1 MKYFLSLLIIG
12 SVFLSACAP
21 ASPSAQH
28 GQPSGGHQK
37 RGAEAKNLVV
47 RDRSTDTEIAFSVEE
62 DDKNFTDYGIS
73 HTKEMH
79 LIVVRND
86 LQHFQH
92 LHPERD
98 ADGIW
103 RVPFGTPV
111 GGTYWIYA
119 DFIEK
124 NESPHTIRFEHE
136 FAGDSGVQGI
146 GKNFDKT
153 KMVDEYRIAFQP
165 SISGQ
170 DVSFRYYITNAAG
183 DRPHLEEYLGAIGH
197 SVLISPSGDF
207 IHTHPSGENE
217 EPVFVTPLPRDSFY
231 RAFTQ
236 FQINGK
242 VLTVNF
248 DWQP

>member
-1 MKYFLSLLIIG
+1 MKYFLPLLTVG

-21 ASPSAQH
+21 TSPSAQH
-28 GQPSGGHQK
+28 GQPSGGHKQ
-37 RGAEAKNLVV
+37 GNTEASNLVV
-47 RDRSTDTEIAFSVEE
+47 RDWSTDTEIVFSVE
-62 DDKNFTDYGIS
+62 DDGKTFTDYGIS

-103 RVPFGTPV
+103 RIPFGTPA

-124 NESPHTIRFEHE
+124 NELPHTIRIERTL
-136 FAGDSGVQGI
+136 SGNRGAEGI
-146 GKNFDKT
+146 NKNFENVKT
-153 KMVDEYRIAFQP
+153 VDGYRIAFHP
-165 SISGQ
+165 SVSGEE
-170 DVSFRYYITNAAG
+170 VTFRYDITNING
-183 DRPHLEEYLGAIGH
+183 DKPHLEEYLGAIGH

-207 IHTHPSGENE
+207 IHTHASGERE
-217 EPVFVTPLPRDSFY
+217 EPMFITAPPRDPFY

-242 VLTVNF
+242 VLTVDF